1 MNDIPERRQAMTIH
15 ESAEDYLE
23 AILIL
28 HQRNG
33 SVRSIDIAEE
43 LSVSKPSVSVAMKK
57 LRTDSY
63 IEMDDMGLITLLPKG
78 QEIAQR
84 IYERHT
90 FLEAWLMRLG
100 VSAKT
105 AEADACKIEHDIH
118 PETFAAIQKYVSA
131 TLDQYS
137 AK

>member
-1 MNDIPERRQAMTIH
+1 MTIH

-43 LSVSKPSVSVAMKK
+43 LSVSKPSVSVAVKK

-100 VSAKT
+100 VAAKT

>member
-1 MNDIPERRQAMTIH
+1 MTIH

-33 SVRSIDIAEE
+33 SVRSIDIAEA
-43 LSVSKPSVSVAMKK
+43 LSVSKTSVSVAMKK

-100 VSAKT
+100 VAAKT

>member
-1 MNDIPERRQAMTIH
+1 MTIH

-28 HQRNG
+28 HQRTG

-43 LSVSKPSVSVAMKK
+43 LSVSKPSVSVAVKK

-63 IEMDDMGLITLLPKG
+63 LEMDDMGLITLLPKG

-100 VSAKT
+100 VAAKT

>member
-1 MNDIPERRQAMTIH
+1 MTIH

-33 SVRSIDIAEE
+33 SVRSIDIAEA

-63 IEMDDMGLITLLPKG
+63 IEMDDMGPSSPCCPRDRKLPSASMSG
-78 QEIAQR
+78 IPSWRPGSCGWALPPR
-84 IYERHT
+84 PP
-90 FLEAWLMRLG
+90 RLTP
-100 VSAKT
+100 AK
-105 AEADACKIEHDIH
+105 
-118 PETFAAIQKYVSA
+118 
-131 TLDQYS
+131 
-137 AK
+137 

>member
-1 MNDIPERRQAMTIH
+1 M
-15 ESAEDYLE
+15 
-23 AILIL
+23 
-28 HQRNG
+28 
-33 SVRSIDIAEE
+33 
-43 LSVSKPSVSVAMKK
+43 SKPSVSVAMKK

-100 VSAKT
+100 VAAKT

>member
-1 MNDIPERRQAMTIH
+1 MTIH

-84 IYERHT
+84 ILERHT

-100 VSAKT
+100 VAAKT

>member
-1 MNDIPERRQAMTIH
+1 MTIH

-78 QEIAQR
+78 LEIAQR

-90 FLEAWLMRLG
+90 FLEA
-100 VSAKT
+100 
-105 AEADACKIEHDIH
+105 
-118 PETFAAIQKYVSA
+118 
-131 TLDQYS
+131 
-137 AK
+137 

>member
-1 MNDIPERRQAMTIH
+1 MTIH
-15 ESAEDYLE
+15 ESAEDYWE

-100 VSAKT
+100 VAAKT

>member
-1 MNDIPERRQAMTIH
+1 MTIH

-78 QEIAQR
+78 QESAQR

>member
-1 MNDIPERRQAMTIH
+1 MTIH

-43 LSVSKPSVSVAMKK
+43 LSVSKPSVIVAMKK

-100 VSAKT
+100 VAAKT